1 MPEGRI
7 IHPAIKESSGVVAS
21 RQYDDVLWTHND
33 ANNPPEL
40 FAIDDDG
47 ELIQDYLVPGVENI
61 DWEDIAIDADNN
73 LYILDNA
80 GLRRADHL
88 NFIYIIREPNPFED
102 PEVEEPRVIPFTY
115 PDGPYDCETLFVWDN
130 QLYLVTKSWDG
141 SLPRI
146 YRLRIPADPGPP
158 VSARFEGEI
167 GVHAMI
173 TGGDISPDGR
183 RIILS
188 SYVALMLF
196 EGDGPPVEL
205 LQQEPKLARLNARQV
220 EGVGW
225 KDDEIVLTNEQGE
238 VFDVR
243 LSELD
248 RNQAPF
254 VRTPQKSIPRLK
266 KGAPASLDFDS
277 WERGRWLETYWQGAE
292 IDIARV
298 GWTPGRLHVGIQIPE
313 GVTLTEI
320 PPDFPAD
327 YDDWF
332 RTGAVF
338 ILINPDGSRPI
349 AYGKNDR
356 CILVGNSGGTLRVI
370 AFNLKPATLVEST
383 EVNPDWVA
391 ATREGR
397 NLLVDL
403 DLSAL
408 EKAENREIGFNVII
422 IDDSGGMLSWAPLT
436 RRFTW
441 DSPSVWGLL
450 RMSG

>member
-1 MPEGRI
+1 MI
-7 IHPAIKESSGVVAS
+7 DPAITESSGVVAS
-21 RQYDDVLWTHND
+21 RRYEDVLWTHND
-33 ANNPPEL
+33 AHNLPEL

-47 ELIQDYLVPGVENI
+47 ELLQTYLVPGVENI
-61 DWEDIAIDADNN
+61 DWEDIGIDADNN

-80 GLRRADHL
+80 ALRRDDHL
-88 NFIYIIREPNPFED
+88 NFIYIIPEPNPFED
-102 PEVEEPRVIPFTY
+102 VEVEKPRVVTFIY
-115 PDGPYDCETLFVWDN
+115 PDGPFDCETLFVWN
-130 QLYLVTKSWDG
+130 NRAYLVTKSWDG
-141 SLPRI
+141 SLPRV
-146 YRLRIPADPGPP
+146 YSVTIPNDSSDTP

-183 RIILS
+183 SIILA

-196 EGDGPPVEL
+196 EGGGSPAEL
-205 LQQEPKLARLNARQV
+205 LQREPKLALLNARQV
-220 EGVGW
+220 EGVAW

-248 RNQAPF
+248 RSQAPF
-254 VRTPQKSIPRLK
+254 LRTPHKSIPRLR
-266 KGAPASLDFDS
+266 KGAPTSLDFGN
-277 WERGRWLETYWQGAE
+277 WERGSWLETYWQGAE
-292 IDIARV
+292 IKFARV

-313 GVTLTEI
+313 GVTLIDI
-320 PPDFPAD
+320 PPDFPAN

-338 ILINPDGSRPI
+338 VLINPDGSRPI

-356 CILVGNSGGTLRVI
+356 CILVGTSGGVLRVI
-370 AFNLKPATLVEST
+370 AFNLRPATLVESA
-383 EVNPDWVA
+383 EENPDWVT

-397 NLLVDL
+397 NLLLDL

-408 EKAENREIGFNVII
+408 GETDHKEIGFNVII